1 MALGV
6 GKGDIGLTSPISFLA
21 SANCIAELSG
31 NFAVIIGRLRP
42 DYHGEIVRSS
52 VWVGAAKWSA
62 DPSA

>member
-52 VWVGAAKWSA
+52 VWVGA
-62 DPSA
+62 